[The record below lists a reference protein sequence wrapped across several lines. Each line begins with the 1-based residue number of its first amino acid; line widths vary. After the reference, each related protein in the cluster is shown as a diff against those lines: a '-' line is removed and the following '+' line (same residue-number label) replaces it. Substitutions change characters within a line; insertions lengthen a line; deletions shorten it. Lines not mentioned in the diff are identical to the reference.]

1 LILSLRGFDWMLC
14 GDLHLQ
20 SLHYR
25 ATEHVVMHDGF
36 PTDGFAPPPEMEY
49 ACGGGKMKPIRVM
62 SVQIHLI
69 LIR

>member
-1 LILSLRGFDWMLC
+1 MSC
-14 GDLHLQ
+14 GGVRLQ

-25 ATEHVVMHDGF
+25 VTGRVVMHDGF

-49 ACGGGKMKPIRVM
+49 ACGGGKMKSIRVV
-62 SVQIHLI
+62 SVPIHLI